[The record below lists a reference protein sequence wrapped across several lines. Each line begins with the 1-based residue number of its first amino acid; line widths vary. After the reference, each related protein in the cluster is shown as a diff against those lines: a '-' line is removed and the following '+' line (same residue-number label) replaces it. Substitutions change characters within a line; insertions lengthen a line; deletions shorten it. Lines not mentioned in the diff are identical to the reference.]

1 MNVRDIF
8 DNAYYVSISGKWP
21 DHRQGNDGVLMRTDL
36 GGK

>member
-1 MNVRDIF
+1 MIIQDIF

-21 DHRQGNDGVLMRTDL
+21 DCGQGNDGVLMSMGL